1 MKTLLTEKSI
11 RDIIAQGG
19 KSVVIDDN
27 TIVTPAAKDVIKYE
41 GLEVVDGCAPAP
53 APVATCSA
61 SVPNPVGTVSAS
73 VPAPEPAAA
82 PAGETLSTEMIYAA
96 LKKMTEQGLLNGF
109 FDNMAPAADA
119 PYTAEHANGF
129 KLVRGGGIKM
139 EVLELENPADNGK
152 VQYQELIGADVDSAM
167 NAGFMTVDQ
176 CTFNWDVEPQEIYYV
191 VEGNMTVTVEGV
203 PHTAYPGDRLF
214 IQKGSK
220 VVFSSGNTRCKVF
233 YCTY

>member
-11 RDIIAQGG
+11 KDLIAQGG
-19 KSVVIDDN
+19 RSVCIDEN
-27 TIVTPAAKDVIKYE
+27 TIVTPAARDAIKYN
-41 GLEVVDGCAPAP
+41 GLEVTDCAAAPTAVATYSACIPAP
-53 APVATCSA
+53 T
-61 SVPNPVGTVSAS
+61 
-73 VPAPEPAAA
+73 PAPAAA
-82 PAGETLSTEMIYAA
+82 PAGGDELSTEMIYNA
-96 LKKMTEQGLLNGF
+96 LKKMTEQGLLNGCF
-109 FDNMAPAADA
+109 EAPAPAASDA
-119 PYTAEHANGF
+119 PYTAENANGF

-191 VEGNMTVTVEGV
+191 VEGNMTVTVDGV
-203 PHTAYPGDRLF
+203 PHTAYPGDCLF

-220 VVFSSGNTRCKVF
+220 VIFSSGNTKAKVF

>member
-11 RDIIAQGG
+11 RDLIAQGAT
-19 KSVVIDDN
+19 SVCIDEN
-27 TIVTPAAKDVIKYE
+27 TIVTPAARDAIKYN
-41 GLEVVDGCAPAP
+41 GLEVTDCTAAPTATATYSACIPAP
-53 APVATCSA
+53 T
-61 SVPNPVGTVSAS
+61 
-73 VPAPEPAAA
+73 PAPAAA
-82 PAGETLSTEMIYAA
+82 PAGGDALSTEMIYNA
-96 LKKMTEQGLLNGF
+96 LKKMTEQGLLNGCF
-109 FDNMAPAADA
+109 EAPASAEAA
-119 PYTAEHANGF
+119 PYTAENANGF

-203 PHTAYPGDRLF
+203 PHTAYPGDCLF

-220 VVFSSGNTRCKVF
+220 VVFSSGNTKAKVF

>member
-11 RDIIAQGG
+11 RDLIAQGAT
-19 KSVVIDDN
+19 SVCIDEN
-27 TIVTPAAKDVIKYE
+27 TIVTPAARDAIKYN
-41 GLEVVDGCAPAP
+41 GLEVTDCTAAPTATATYSACIPAP
-53 APVATCSA
+53 T
-61 SVPNPVGTVSAS
+61 
-73 VPAPEPAAA
+73 PAPAAA
-82 PAGETLSTEMIYAA
+82 PAGGDALSTEMIYNA
-96 LKKMTEQGLLNGF
+96 LKKMTEQGLLNGCF
-109 FDNMAPAADA
+109 EAPASAEAA
-119 PYTAEHANGF
+119 PYTAENANGF

-191 VEGNMTVTVEGV
+191 VEGNMTVTVDGV
-203 PHTAYPGDRLF
+203 PHTAYPGDCLF

-220 VVFSSGNTRCKVF
+220 VVFSSGNTKAKVF

>member
-53 APVATCSA
+53 APVATC
-61 SVPNPVGTVSAS
+61 SAS

-203 PHTAYPGDRLF
+203 PHTAYPGDCLF

>member
-1 MKTLLTEKSI
+1 MKKTMKSKLLL
-11 RDIIAQGG
+11 
-19 KSVVIDDN
+19 V
-27 TIVTPAAKDVIKYE
+27 PAA
-41 GLEVVDGCAPAP
+41 LLLCML
-53 APVATCSA
+53 TSCLSA
-61 SVPNPVGTVSAS
+61 SDADKNRAYNWDEYSTVTYDYVRNKDDESR
-73 VPAPEPAAA
+73 
-82 PAGETLSTEMIYAA
+82 
-96 LKKMTEQGLLNGF
+96 KKMTEQGLLNGF
-109 FDNMAPAADA
+109 ENLVSASDA
-119 PYTAEHANGF
+119 PYNAENANGF

-191 VEGNMTVTVEGV
+191 VEGNMTVTVDGV
-203 PHTAYPGDRLF
+203 PHTAYPGDCLF

-220 VVFSSGNTRCKVF
+220 VVFSSGNTRAKVF